1 MNTPMPPPPP
11 PAPRPSGPPM
21 PPEQPLPPTRAEA
34 TFNSALERPIAERA
48 AYLAQACGE
57 DDALHAEVMALLQAH
72 DAADDFMKT
81 DAPPSPEAEELM
93 ARLKPEAEGERIGRY
108 KLLQEIGEGGFGTV
122 WMAEQMEPV
131 SRRVAL
137 KIIKMGM
144 DTREV
149 IARFES
155 ERQAL
160 AMMDHPNI
168 AKVFDAGATQYGR
181 PFFVMELVKGVT
193 ITQYCD
199 EAQLGTRE
207 RLALFGDVCSAI
219 NHAHQKGV
227 IHRDIK
233 PSNVMVTLHGDKP
246 VVKVIDFGIAK
257 ATQGKLT
264 DKTLFTR
271 FEQFIGT
278 PVYMSPEQ
286 ASTSGLDIDT
296 RSDIYALGVLLYE
309 LLTGRPPF
317 DAKSLV
323 SAGYEEMR
331 RIIREVEPVKPSSR
345 ISTMVGDERTQ
356 LAKAR
361 HVEPE
366 KLHRLVEPD
375 LDWIVMKAIEKDR
388 TRRYETAN
396 AFAQDVVR
404 FLADEPVS
412 ATPPSVGYRLRKFAR
427 RNRRALASGA
437 AVGAALLLGLSVA
450 GWVWLDST
458 WQRARRTAAV
468 EQRAATVIAE
478 GEREMELNRKVPL
491 ENAGNFRRAEE
502 TVRRLESLVGF
513 EQANAEL
520 RARKAGLVAAV
531 SREAKDR
538 ALLARIEGSLMKGME
553 RLEAPKTTQ
562 AQDIA
567 EAFQQSDLNPEAL
580 PPDAVVARMMDRR
593 ESVRER
599 LLVGLVDWADSLA
612 KTEPDQAARL
622 NAIVDRCDSDPW
634 RQSLRKAVA
643 TGDGA
648 ALDALADSPELS
660 RQPTMAAMQLSSA
673 LRKGQLAG
681 PVEKLLRRVQREDPG
696 SFWTNYYLGTA
707 LAGAIDR
714 PKGQDISVQI
724 YETRLDLGKPASGSG
739 TTPSAARPEFS
750 EAIGFLRAAA
760 AARPDSGGA
769 WFSLALALSSGA
781 HRDEAIASYRRG
793 LELAP
798 DDANA
803 HLALGLA
810 YLGQSKSEE
819 AVSTLKRAV
828 ELGAG
833 GALVQGLIGNALAQM
848 GRYDE
853 ALGFLQKGFGDGSED
868 DGDRLKLK
876 GLKLRRGDS
885 EQARGAARYFV
896 GGIQCARNE
905 SDQAVASLRL
915 ALEAIP
921 ECAPA
926 HLTLGMALMQK
937 NETAAATASLRRAIE
952 LAPDL
957 ADAHKLLGVTF
968 LQAGDFAGGA
978 SSLREAIKLNP
989 ADAETWTNLGAALL
1003 QAGKSEEGFSCLKKA
1018 VELNPASALAWS
1030 NLGWALDRQDKV
1042 EEAVAAFRKAVAADP
1057 SYLPAQR
1064 NLEGT
1069 LARLGKRENSVPPS
1083 KSPGEARA
1091 GDAAAQLELGRTLGA
1106 ESKFEEAATAFR
1118 RAIELDPKLVM
1129 AHRGL
1134 GLALL
1139 NSRHLEE
1146 AVTVLRKT
1154 IQLDPKMADAQMMLG
1169 GVLLDLG
1176 KFAEAGAACQAAIAL
1191 DPKSGPAH
1199 SMLGLSLARLGK
1211 FDEAI
1216 TACRTAIQLGGVL
1229 PQTQS
1234 LLGDALSKV
1243 GKFDEA
1249 VEALRAS
1256 IQLDPKQSLTHSRLG
1271 GALSKLG
1278 KFDEAVASY
1287 RQALTLNPEF
1297 SLLGAYSEQ
1306 FTGGAWDFDGDP
1318 AILEEVLK
1326 LCRAVHGPE
1335 GPDTLGAMTNLA
1347 MAYGEKGRLAEAIPL
1362 QEQALSLKRRVLPK
1376 NHPFLATAM
1385 ASLADLYDE
1394 SGRNAE
1400 AVKQYE
1406 ELVAL
1411 RRKVLGAAHS
1421 DTLHATHNLGAVH
1434 FKAGRLDALTKL
1446 VAEEIEYLRRAGVA
1460 PDCEPALTL
1469 QKQLVDRAADLTK
1482 EPAPEDA
1489 VTRYY
1494 KENKESLRQFTA
1506 HVYMIALS
1514 LAGDDE
1520 GKVAQRKKVEEL
1532 RAKIERGTAFAE
1544 VAREF
1549 SQDRSA
1555 SAGGDCGLVARGEY
1569 RSDLDKLLFSMKPG
1583 TPTIQEDEKY
1593 LRILKVE
1600 DRVDGAIE
1608 PMENAREKIKTILK
1622 EQQRAKLLEQW
1633 KEAAR
1638 QAVDAQEKTEQ

>member
-21 PPEQPLPPTRAEA
+21 PPGQPLPPTRAEA
-34 TFNSALERPIAERA
+34 TFNSALQRPAAERP
-48 AYLAQACGE
+48 AYLAEACAD

-81 DAPPSPEAEELM
+81 DAPLSPEIEEQL

-199 EAQLGTRE
+199 GAQLGTRE

-437 AVGAALLLGLSVA
+437 TVGAALLLGLSVA
-450 GWVWLDST
+450 GWVWLDSA
-458 WQRARRTAAV
+458 WQKASQLAAV
-468 EQRAATVIAE
+468 EQRASTMITD
-478 GEREMELNRKVPL
+478 GEREMELNRQVPF
-491 ENAGNFRRAEE
+491 EDDANFLRAEE
-502 TVRRLESLVGF
+502 MVRRLDSLVGF
-513 EQANAEL
+513 EQASAEL
-520 RARKAGLVAAV
+520 RARKAGLVASVA
-531 SREAKDR
+531 REGHDR
-538 ALLARIEGSLMKGME
+538 ALVARIEEALMKSMKG
-553 RLEAPKTTQ
+553 LGSPKTTK
-562 AQDIA
+562 AQDVA
-567 EAFQQSDLNPEAL
+567 EAFQKSELNPEAL
-580 PPDAVVARMMDRR
+580 SADAIVAGITERR
-593 ESVRER
+593 EALRER
-599 LLVGLVDWADSLA
+599 LVAGLVDWADSLA
-612 KTEPDQAARL
+612 ETEPEKAARL
-622 NAIVDRCDSDPW
+622 NAIIDRCDSDPW
-634 RQSLRKAVA
+634 RQSLRKAVSA
-643 TGDGA
+643 GDGA
-648 ALDALADSPELS
+648 ALDALVDSPEIS
-660 RQPTMAAMQLSSA
+660 RQPTMTVLRLSSA
-673 LRKGQLAG
+673 LRKKQLG
-681 PVEKLLRRVQREDPG
+681 GGVEKLLRRAQREAPG
-696 SFWTNYYLGTA
+696 SFWTNFSLGMA

-714 PKGQDISVQI
+714 PEGSDLSDTFIVNRVELGQSVPGMGANPQ
-724 YETRLDLGKPASGSG
+724 
-739 TTPSAARPEFS
+739 AARPEIT

-760 AARPDSGGA
+760 AARPDAGRA
-769 WFSLALALSSGA
+769 WLTLGLTLSSGA
-781 HRDEAIASYRRG
+781 HWDEAIASYRRG
-793 LELAP
+793 LELVP
-798 DDANA
+798 GDANA
-803 HLALGLA
+803 YLALGTA
-810 YLGQSKSEE
+810 FLGRKKPKE
-819 AVSTLKRAV
+819 AVAALRKAV
-828 ELGAG
+828 ELGEG
-833 GALVQGLIGNALAQM
+833 GAFVQVQLGTALAQI
-848 GRYDE
+848 GQDDE
-853 ALGFLQKGFGDGSED
+853 ALAFLQKGLEQGSEIE
-868 DGDRLKLK
+868 GEEIKVK
-876 GLKLRRGDS
+876 GIKMRRGDS
-885 EQARGAARYFV
+885 GQALGVARYYLGVLQF
-896 GGIQCARNE
+896 GR
-905 SDQAVASLRL
+905 SDFDRAAVSLRL
-915 ALEAIP
+915 AIEAVPDFATPHMLLGLVLFQKDEAAAAIP
-921 ECAPA
+921 
-926 HLTLGMALMQK
+926 
-937 NETAAATASLRRAIE
+937 SFRRAIE
-952 LAPDL
+952 LAPDV
-957 ADAHKLLGVTF
+957 AAAHNGLGVSLMQT
-968 LQAGDFAGGA
+968 GDFKAA
-978 SSLREAIKLNP
+978 TSSLRQAIKLDP
-989 ADAETWTNLGAALL
+989 SDAQAQSNLGIALL
-1003 QAGKSEEGFSCLKKA
+1003 QTGNADEAFSVLKKA
-1018 VELNPASALAWS
+1018 VELNPASAMAWS
-1030 NLGWALDRQDKV
+1030 NLGAAFDRRGNL
-1042 EEAVAAFRKAVAADP
+1042 EEAAAAFRKSIAADP
-1057 SYLPAQR
+1057 NYAEAQR
-1064 NLEGT
+1064 NLAKV
-1069 LARLGKRENSVPPS
+1069 LARLGKRD
-1083 KSPGEARA
+1083 EATEMSRPLPEA
-1091 GDAAAQLELGRTLGA
+1091 DWGDATAQLELGRALGKQ
-1106 ESKFEEAATAFR
+1106 SKFEEAAAAFR
-1118 RAIELDPKLVM
+1118 RAIELDPKMVN

-1139 NSRHLEE
+1139 NSGHLEE
-1146 AVTVLRKT
+1146 AVTALRET

-1176 KFAEAGAACQAAIAL
+1176 KFAEAGEACHAAIAL

-1199 SMLGLSLARLGK
+1199 AILGSALSKLGN
-1211 FDEAI
+1211 FDEAV
-1216 TACRTAIQLGGVL
+1216 TACRTAIQLGGVPPL
-1229 PQTQS
+1229 THS
-1234 LLGDALSKV
+1234 VLGFALSKQ

-1256 IQLDPKQSLTHSRLG
+1256 IQLDPKQATAHSRLA
-1271 GALSKLG
+1271 GALSRLG

-1287 RQALTLNPEF
+1287 QQALTLDPEF
-1297 SLLGAYSEQ
+1297 SLLTTYSEQ
-1306 FTGGAWDFDGDP
+1306 FTTGGWDLAQDP
-1318 AILEEVLK
+1318 GMYEEVLK
-1326 LCRAVHGPE
+1326 LSRAVHGPE
-1335 GPDTLGAMTNLA
+1335 HPDTIGAMTNLA

-1362 QEQALSLKRRVLPK
+1362 QEQSLTIKRRVLPK
-1376 NHPFLATAM
+1376 NHPFLAIAM
-1385 ASLADLYDE
+1385 ASLADLYHE

-1400 AVKQYE
+1400 AVRLYE

-1411 RRKVLGAAHS
+1411 RRKVLGAAHP
-1421 DTLHATHNLGAVH
+1421 DTLRATHNLGAVH
-1434 FKAGRLDALTKL
+1434 FKAGRLDELTK
-1446 VAEEIEYLRRAGVA
+1446 VIAEQIEYLRRAGIE
-1460 PDCEPALTL
+1460 PDSEPALTL
-1469 QKQLVDRAADLTK
+1469 QNQLTARAAELTK
-1482 EPAPEDA
+1482 APPQEDA
-1489 VTRYY
+1489 ITRYY
-1494 KENKESLRQFTA
+1494 ADHQESFRQFTV
-1506 HVYMIALS
+1506 HVYMITLP
-1514 LAGDDE
+1514 LAGQDE
-1520 GKVAQRKKVEEL
+1520 AKVAQRKKAEDLRRKIVE
-1532 RAKIERGTAFAE
+1532 GTPFAE

-1549 SQDRSA
+1549 SEDRSA
-1555 SAGGDCGLVARGEY
+1555 KAGGDCGLVARGEY
-1569 RSDLDKLLFSMKPG
+1569 RPDLDKLIFSMKPG
-1583 TPTIQEDEKY
+1583 SLAIQEDEKY

-1608 PMENAREKIKTILK
+1608 PLENAREKIKTILK
-1622 EQQRAKLLEQW
+1622 VQQRAKLLEQW